1 MRYVTRTLALL
12 ALALGPLVLGAPA
25 ARAETLKIAAVVP
38 EGSAWMEAMR
48 AAARE
53 IEQTSAGRVTL
64 KFYPGGVMGDGAAVL
79 RKMRVGQ
86 LQGGAFT
93 SGSLSELVPDA
104 ELYGLPFLFRSYD
117 EVDYVRQRM
126 DAQMRRDFEKAGLIA
141 LTISEGGFAQLLSR
155 QPVRVLADL
164 RSKKI
169 WAPEEDP
176 MSRVAWEAAGVAP
189 VPLPLAD
196 VFTGLQTGLVDA
208 VTSPP
213 VGAIAFQWHTSV
225 QYMTDVPLSYVM
237 GVVVLDARAFKKL
250 EAADREVV
258 MRVMDRISHELD
270 ARTREGDR
278 QAREALLKQ
287 GIKLVEPSPEE
298 LTRWREIGRTALQR
312 VEASGH
318 YSRERIDEL
327 TTHLAAY
334 RASAA
339 AASAPAAPAP

>member
-1 MRYVTRTLALL
+1 MRYLSPALWL
-12 ALALGPLVLGAPA
+12 ALALTALPV
-25 ARAETLKIAAVVP
+25 RADTLKIAAVVP

-53 IEQTSAGRVTL
+53 IEQTTAGRVAL
-64 KFYPGGVMGDGAAVL
+64 KFYPGGVMGDGQAVL

-93 SGSLSELVPDA
+93 SGSLADLVPDA
-104 ELYGLPFLFRSYD
+104 ELYGLPFLFRSYA
-117 EVDYVRQRM
+117 EVDYVRARM
-126 DAQMRRDFEKAGLIA
+126 DARLRSDFERAGLIA
-141 LTISEGGFAQLLSR
+141 ITISEGGFAQLLSR
-155 QPVRVLADL
+155 QPVRALDDL
-164 RSKKI
+164 RAKKV

-176 MSRVAWEAAGVAP
+176 MSRVAWEAAGIAP

-258 MRVMDRISHELD
+258 LRVMDRISRELD

-278 QAREALLKQ
+278 QAREALLRQ
-287 GIKLVEPSPEE
+287 GIRLVQPSPEE
-298 LTRWREIGRTALQR
+298 LTRWREIGSAALTRIQT
-312 VEASGH
+312 SGH
-318 YSRERIDEL
+318 YSRERIGEL
-327 TTHLAAY
+327 QGHLAAY
-334 RASAA
+334 RASATGA
-339 AASAPAAPAP
+339 PASAPAAPAP